1 MHAKVPYWL
10 AKHTKLPPLG
20 WLDMKTRPK
29 VPTWEPKCMLK
40 CPFQWQEHTVF
51 SDNDILYITISAHLY
66 EIKTHVTFNCMVM

>member
-1 MHAKVPYWL
+1 MHAKVPSW
-10 AKHTKLPPLG
+10 A
-20 WLDMKTRPK
+20 PK
-29 VPTWEPKCMLK
+29 RALK